1 MELGHQFKLQVI
13 HSDIFSESQFTPQ
26 QSYEWLN
33 DELKAYQKPC
43 VIVVP
48 GTELKS
54 IAEMISLVNR
64 FPIEPIELV
73 VISPQGITFRAD
85 PPVTVEGDIW
95 QALQTRYKLT
105 DNDTLDVLNWTGIR
119 GGSIRKLSWFKANG
133 WNKPTQFLTR
143 LSKEFKDIDSQSHH

>member
-26 QSYEWLN
+26 QSYEWLS
-33 DELKAYQKPC
+33 DELRAYQKPC

-48 GTELKS
+48 GTDLKS
-54 IAEMISLVNR
+54 MVEMIGLVDR
-64 FPIEPIELV
+64 FSVESIELV
-73 VISPQGITFRAD
+73 ITSSQGITFRAD
-85 PPVTVEGDIW
+85 PPVMVEGDIW
-95 QALQTRYKLT
+95 HALQARYELA

-119 GGSIRKLSWFKANG
+119 GGSIRKLSWFKTNG